1 MAGFID
7 NLRSRYAAAT
17 VPVRFVMVN
26 VAVFVIVRVLALV
39 CLLFAVDAMPA
50 IELLEMPSN
59 PVKFV
64 HQPRSLIS
72 YMFLHYDVM
81 HILFN
86 MLWLYWF
93 GAMVHQIFGPRR
105 FVGLYFLG
113 GIGGALLYMLAYNVL
128 PLFSSTEGLLLGAS
142 ASVLAIVAATAV
154 RQPDYKVGLL
164 FFGQISLKWIAIVT
178 IFIDVISIGS
188 SNAGGHI
195 AHLGGALTGAAF
207 ALADRRGTDITA
219 WFNRAI
225 DRLVNLTRRRPR
237 VKVGNFH
244 NSPFTR
250 TKQQPRDDNRRQP
263 RDDKQQDERDN
274 GRRHTMT
281 PAEEAEMDE
290 ILKKIK
296 LSGYSSLTAEEKR
309 RLFEVSKR

>member
-7 NLRSRYAAAT
+7 NIRSRYAAAT

-26 VAVFVIVRVLALV
+26 VAVFVIVRVVALV
-39 CLLFAVDAMPA
+39 CLLFAVDATPA

-64 HQPRSLIS
+64 HQPWSLIS

-93 GAMVHQIFGPRR
+93 GAMFHQIFGTRR

-225 DRLVNLTRRRPR
+225 DWIVNLTRRRPR

-250 TKQQPRDDNRRQP
+250 TKQQPRT
-263 RDDKQQDERDN
+263 DKQQYERDN
-274 GRRHTMT
+274 GRRNSMT

-296 LSGYSSLTAEEKR
+296 LSGYASLTAEEKR

>member
-64 HQPRSLIS
+64 HQPWSVIS
-72 YMFLHYDVM
+72 YMLLHYDVM

-93 GAMVHQIFGPRR
+93 GAMFHQIFGTRR

-195 AHLGGALTGAAF
+195 AHLGGALVGAAF

-225 DRLVNLTRRRPR
+225 DWIVNLTRRRPR

-250 TKQQPRDDNRRQP
+250 TKQQPRT
-263 RDDKQQDERDN
+263 DKQQYERDN
-274 GRRHTMT
+274 GRRNSMT

-296 LSGYSSLTAEEKR
+296 LSGYASLTAEEKR

>member
-59 PVKFV
+59 PVKFL
-64 HQPRSLIS
+64 HQPWSVIS

-93 GAMVHQIFGPRR
+93 GAMFHQIFGTRR

-195 AHLGGALTGAAF
+195 AHLGGALVGAAF

-225 DRLVNLTRRRPR
+225 DLIVNLTRRRPR

-250 TKQQPRDDNRRQP
+250 TKQQPRT
-263 RDDKQQDERDN
+263 DKQQYERDN
-274 GRRHTMT
+274 GRRNSMT

-296 LSGYSSLTAEEKR
+296 LSGYASLTAEEKR

>member
-39 CLLFAVDAMPA
+39 CLLFAVDATPA
-50 IELLEMPSN
+50 IELFEMPSN
-59 PVKFV
+59 PVKFL
-64 HQPRSLIS
+64 HQPWSVIS

-93 GAMVHQIFGPRR
+93 GAMFHQIFGTRR

-225 DRLVNLTRRRPR
+225 DWIVNLTRRRPR

-250 TKQQPRDDNRRQP
+250 TKQQPRT
-263 RDDKQQDERDN
+263 DKQQYERDN
-274 GRRHTMT
+274 GRRNSMT

>member
-7 NLRSRYAAAT
+7 NIRGRFAAAT

-26 VAVFVIVRVLALV
+26 VAVFVIVRVVALV

-64 HQPRSLIS
+64 HQPWSLIS

-93 GAMVHQIFGPRR
+93 GAMFHQIFGTRR

-225 DRLVNLTRRRPR
+225 DWIVNLTRRRPR

-250 TKQQPRDDNRRQP
+250 TKQQPRT
-263 RDDKQQDERDN
+263 DKQQYERDN
-274 GRRHTMT
+274 GRRNSMT

-296 LSGYSSLTAEEKR
+296 LSGYASLTAEEKR

>member
-1 MAGFID
+1 
-7 NLRSRYAAAT
+7 
-17 VPVRFVMVN
+17 MVN

-50 IELLEMPSN
+50 IELLEMPSD
-59 PVKFV
+59 PVKFL
-64 HQPRSLIS
+64 HQPWSVIS

-93 GAMVHQIFGPRR
+93 GAMFHQIFGTRR

-154 RQPDYKVGLL
+154 RQPDYKVSLL

-225 DRLVNLTRRRPR
+225 DWIVNLTRRRPR

-250 TKQQPRDDNRRQP
+250 TKQQPRT
-263 RDDKQQDERDN
+263 DKQQYERDN
-274 GRRHTMT
+274 GRRNSMT

-296 LSGYSSLTAEEKR
+296 LSGYASLTAEEKR

>member
-7 NLRSRYAAAT
+7 NLRGRFAAAT

-59 PVKFV
+59 PVKFL
-64 HQPRSLIS
+64 HQPWSLIS

-93 GAMVHQIFGPRR
+93 GAMFHQIFGTRR

-225 DRLVNLTRRRPR
+225 DWIVNLTRRRPR

-250 TKQQPRDDNRRQP
+250 TKQQPRT
-263 RDDKQQDERDN
+263 DKQQDERDN

-309 RLFEVSKR
+309 QLFEVSKR

>member
-17 VPVRFVMVN
+17 VPMRFVMVN
-26 VAVFVIVRVLALV
+26 VAVFVIVRLVALV
-39 CLLFAVDAMPA
+39 CLLFAIDAMPA

-59 PVKFV
+59 VSRFV
-64 HQPRSLIS
+64 TQPWSLIS

-93 GAMVHQIFGPRR
+93 GAMFHQIFGTRR

-113 GIGGALLYMLAYNVL
+113 GIGGALLYVLAFNLL
-128 PLFSSTEGLLLGAS
+128 PLFSGANGLLLGAS

-154 RQPDYKVGLL
+154 RQPDYKIGLL
-164 FFGQISLKWIAIVT
+164 FFGQISLKWIALVT
-178 IFIDVISIGS
+178 VFIDVISIGS

-195 AHLGGALTGAAF
+195 AHLGGALVGAAF
-207 ALADRRGTDITA
+207 ALADRRGIDITA
-219 WFNRAI
+219 WLNRAI
-225 DRLVNLTRRRPR
+225 DWLVNLVRRRPR
-237 VKVGNFH
+237 VKVGSYNK
-244 NSPFTR
+244 SPFTR
-250 TKQQPRDDNRRQP
+250 TNQQPRDDKKPQEDRN
-263 RDDKQQDERDN
+263 N
-274 GRRHTMT
+274 GRRSTMT

-296 LSGYSSLTAEEKR
+296 LSGYASLTADEKK
-309 RLFEVSKR
+309 RLFDVSKR

>member
-59 PVKFV
+59 PVKFL
-64 HQPRSLIS
+64 HQPWSVIS

-93 GAMVHQIFGPRR
+93 GAMFHQIFGTRR

-178 IFIDVISIGS
+178 IFIDMISIGS

-195 AHLGGALTGAAF
+195 AHLGGALVGAAF

-225 DRLVNLTRRRPR
+225 DWIVNLTRRRPR

-250 TKQQPRDDNRRQP
+250 TKQQPRT
-263 RDDKQQDERDN
+263 DKQQYERDN
-274 GRRHTMT
+274 GRRNSMT

>member
-59 PVKFV
+59 PVKFL
-64 HQPRSLIS
+64 HQPWSVIS

-93 GAMVHQIFGPRR
+93 GAMFHQIFGTRR

-195 AHLGGALTGAAF
+195 AHLGGALVGAAF

-263 RDDKQQDERDN
+263 RDDRQQDERDN

>member
-26 VAVFVIVRVLALV
+26 VAVFVIVRVVALV

-59 PVKFV
+59 PVKFL
-64 HQPRSLIS
+64 HQPWSVIS

-93 GAMVHQIFGPRR
+93 GAMFHQIFGTRR

-195 AHLGGALTGAAF
+195 AHLGGALVGAAF

-225 DRLVNLTRRRPR
+225 DWIVNLTRRRPR

-250 TKQQPRDDNRRQP
+250 TKQQPRT
-263 RDDKQQDERDN
+263 DKQQYERDN
-274 GRRHTMT
+274 GRRNSMT

>member
-7 NLRSRYAAAT
+7 NIRGRFAAAT

-26 VAVFVIVRVLALV
+26 VAVFVIVRVVALV
-39 CLLFAVDAMPA
+39 CLLFAVDATPA

-64 HQPRSLIS
+64 HQPWSLIS

-93 GAMVHQIFGPRR
+93 GAMFHQIFGTRR

-225 DRLVNLTRRRPR
+225 DWIVNLTRRRPR

>member
-1 MAGFID
+1 VAGFID

-64 HQPRSLIS
+64 HQPWSLIS

-93 GAMVHQIFGPRR
+93 GAMFHQIFGTRR

-274 GRRHTMT
+274 GRSHTMT

>member
-1 MAGFID
+1 MAEFIEKMK
-7 NLRSRYAAAT
+7 RSYKAAT

-59 PVKFV
+59 PVKFL
-64 HQPRSLIS
+64 HQPWSLIS

-93 GAMVHQIFGPRR
+93 GAMFHQIFGTRR

-225 DRLVNLTRRRPR
+225 DWIVNLTRRRPR

-250 TKQQPRDDNRRQP
+250 TKQQPRT
-263 RDDKQQDERDN
+263 DKQQYERDN
-274 GRRHTMT
+274 GRRNSMT

-296 LSGYSSLTAEEKR
+296 LSGYASLTAEEKR

>member
-59 PVKFV
+59 PVKFL
-64 HQPRSLIS
+64 HQPWSVIS

-93 GAMVHQIFGPRR
+93 GAMFHQIFGTRR

-225 DRLVNLTRRRPR
+225 DWIVNLTRRRPR

-250 TKQQPRDDNRRQP
+250 TKQQPRT
-263 RDDKQQDERDN
+263 DKQQYERDN
-274 GRRHTMT
+274 GRRNSMT

>member
-64 HQPRSLIS
+64 HQPWSLIS

-93 GAMVHQIFGPRR
+93 GAMFHQIFGTRR

-274 GRRHTMT
+274 GRSHTMT

>member
-26 VAVFVIVRVLALV
+26 VAVFVIVRVVALV
-39 CLLFAVDAMPA
+39 CLLFAVDATPA

-64 HQPRSLIS
+64 HQPWSLIS

-93 GAMVHQIFGPRR
+93 GAMFHQIFGTRR

-225 DRLVNLTRRRPR
+225 DWIVNLTRRRPR

-250 TKQQPRDDNRRQP
+250 TKQQPRT
-263 RDDKQQDERDN
+263 DKQQYERDN
-274 GRRHTMT
+274 GRRNSMT

-296 LSGYSSLTAEEKR
+296 LSGYASLTAEEKR

>member
-39 CLLFAVDAMPA
+39 CLLFAVDATPA

-64 HQPRSLIS
+64 HQPWSLIS

-93 GAMVHQIFGPRR
+93 GAMFHQIFGTRR

-225 DRLVNLTRRRPR
+225 DWIVNLTRRRPR

-250 TKQQPRDDNRRQP
+250 TKQQPRT
-263 RDDKQQDERDN
+263 DKQQYERDN

>member
-59 PVKFV
+59 PVKFL
-64 HQPRSLIS
+64 HQPWSVIS

-93 GAMVHQIFGPRR
+93 GAMFHQIFGTRR

-195 AHLGGALTGAAF
+195 AHLGGALVGAAF

-225 DRLVNLTRRRPR
+225 DWIVNLTRRRPR

-250 TKQQPRDDNRRQP
+250 TKQQPRT
-263 RDDKQQDERDN
+263 DKQQYERDN

>member
-59 PVKFV
+59 PVKFL
-64 HQPRSLIS
+64 HQPWSVIS
-72 YMFLHYDVM
+72 YMLLHYDVM

-93 GAMVHQIFGPRR
+93 GAMFHQIFGTRR

-195 AHLGGALTGAAF
+195 AHLGGALVGAAF

-225 DRLVNLTRRRPR
+225 DWIVNLTRRRPR

>member
-1 MAGFID
+1 
-7 NLRSRYAAAT
+7 
-17 VPVRFVMVN
+17 MVN
-26 VAVFVIVRVLALV
+26 VAVFVIVRVVALV
-39 CLLFAVDAMPA
+39 CLLFAVDATPA

-59 PVKFV
+59 PVKFL
-64 HQPRSLIS
+64 HQPWSVIS

-93 GAMVHQIFGPRR
+93 GAMFHQIFGTRR

-225 DRLVNLTRRRPR
+225 DLIVNLTRRRPR

-250 TKQQPRDDNRRQP
+250 TKQQPRT
-263 RDDKQQDERDN
+263 DKQQYERDN
-274 GRRHTMT
+274 GRRNSMT

>member
-26 VAVFVIVRVLALV
+26 VAVFVIVRVVALV
-39 CLLFAVDAMPA
+39 CLLFAVDATPA

-64 HQPRSLIS
+64 HQPWSLIS

-93 GAMVHQIFGPRR
+93 GAMFHQIFGTRR

-195 AHLGGALTGAAF
+195 AHLGGALVGAAF

-225 DRLVNLTRRRPR
+225 DRLVNLTRCRPR

-250 TKQQPRDDNRRQP
+250 TKQQPRT
-263 RDDKQQDERDN
+263 DKQQYERDN
-274 GRRHTMT
+274 GRRNSMT

>member
-17 VPVRFVMVN
+17 VPVRFVMVI
-26 VAVFVIVRVLALV
+26 VAVFVIVRVVALV
-39 CLLFAVDAMPA
+39 CLLFAVDATPA

-64 HQPRSLIS
+64 HQPWSLIS

-93 GAMVHQIFGPRR
+93 GAMFHQIFGTRR

-263 RDDKQQDERDN
+263 RDDRQQDERDN

>member
-59 PVKFV
+59 PVKFL
-64 HQPRSLIS
+64 HQPWSVIS

-93 GAMVHQIFGPRR
+93 GAMFHQIFGTRR

-225 DRLVNLTRRRPR
+225 DWIVNLTRRRPR

-281 PAEEAEMDE
+281 PAEEAAMDE

>member
-26 VAVFVIVRVLALV
+26 VAVFVIVRVVALV

-64 HQPRSLIS
+64 HQPWSLIS

-93 GAMVHQIFGPRR
+93 GAMFHQIFGTRR

-225 DRLVNLTRRRPR
+225 DWIVNLTRRRPR

-250 TKQQPRDDNRRQP
+250 TKQQPRT
-263 RDDKQQDERDN
+263 DKQQYERDN
-274 GRRHTMT
+274 GRRNSMT

-296 LSGYSSLTAEEKR
+296 LSGYASLTAEEKR

>member
-1 MAGFID
+1 
-7 NLRSRYAAAT
+7 
-17 VPVRFVMVN
+17 
-26 VAVFVIVRVLALV
+26 
-39 CLLFAVDAMPA
+39 
-50 IELLEMPSN
+50 
-59 PVKFV
+59 
-64 HQPRSLIS
+64 
-72 YMFLHYDVM
+72 MF
-81 HILFN
+81 
-86 MLWLYWF
+86 
-93 GAMVHQIFGPRR
+93 HQIFGTRR

>member
-64 HQPRSLIS
+64 HQPWSLIS

-93 GAMVHQIFGPRR
+93 GAMFHQIFGTRR

>member
-1 MAGFID
+1 
-7 NLRSRYAAAT
+7 
-17 VPVRFVMVN
+17 MVN
-26 VAVFVIVRVLALV
+26 VAVFVIVRVVALV

-59 PVKFV
+59 PVKFL
-64 HQPRSLIS
+64 HQPWSVIS

-93 GAMVHQIFGPRR
+93 GAMFHQIFGTRR

-195 AHLGGALTGAAF
+195 AHLGGALVGAAF

-225 DRLVNLTRRRPR
+225 DLIVNLTRRRPR

-250 TKQQPRDDNRRQP
+250 TKQQPRT
-263 RDDKQQDERDN
+263 DKQQYERDN
-274 GRRHTMT
+274 GRRNSMT

-296 LSGYSSLTAEEKR
+296 LSGYASLTAEEKR

>member
-39 CLLFAVDAMPA
+39 CLLFAVDATPA

-64 HQPRSLIS
+64 HQPWSLIS
-72 YMFLHYDVM
+72 YMFLHYRVM
-81 HILFN
+81 HIPFN
-86 MLWLYWF
+86 MLWLSWP
-93 GAMVHQIFGPRR
+93 GAMFHQIFGTRR

-154 RQPDYKVGLL
+154 RQPD
-164 FFGQISLKWIAIVT
+164 
-178 IFIDVISIGS
+178 
-188 SNAGGHI
+188 
-195 AHLGGALTGAAF
+195 
-207 ALADRRGTDITA
+207 
-219 WFNRAI
+219 
-225 DRLVNLTRRRPR
+225 
-237 VKVGNFH
+237 
-244 NSPFTR
+244 
-250 TKQQPRDDNRRQP
+250 
-263 RDDKQQDERDN
+263 
-274 GRRHTMT
+274 
-281 PAEEAEMDE
+281 
-290 ILKKIK
+290 
-296 LSGYSSLTAEEKR
+296 
-309 RLFEVSKR
+309 

>member
-50 IELLEMPSN
+50 IELLEMPSD
-59 PVKFV
+59 PVKFL
-64 HQPRSLIS
+64 HQPWSVIS

-93 GAMVHQIFGPRR
+93 GAMFHQIFGTRR

-225 DRLVNLTRRRPR
+225 DLIVNLTRRRPR

-250 TKQQPRDDNRRQP
+250 TKQQPRT
-263 RDDKQQDERDN
+263 DKQQYERDN
-274 GRRHTMT
+274 GRRNSMT

-296 LSGYSSLTAEEKR
+296 LSGYASLTAEEKR

>member
-59 PVKFV
+59 PVKFL
-64 HQPRSLIS
+64 HQPWSVIS

-93 GAMVHQIFGPRR
+93 GAMFHQIFGTRR

-195 AHLGGALTGAAF
+195 AHLGGALVGAAF

-225 DRLVNLTRRRPR
+225 DLIVNLTRRRPR

>member
-39 CLLFAVDAMPA
+39 CLLFAVDATPA

-64 HQPRSLIS
+64 HQPWSLIS

-93 GAMVHQIFGPRR
+93 GAMFHQIFCTRR

-195 AHLGGALTGAAF
+195 AHLGGALVGAAF

-225 DRLVNLTRRRPR
+225 DWIVNLTRRRPR

-250 TKQQPRDDNRRQP
+250 TKQQPRDD
-263 RDDKQQDERDN
+263 KQQDERDN
-274 GRRHTMT
+274 GRRNSMT

-296 LSGYSSLTAEEKR
+296 LSGYASLTAEEKR

>member
-26 VAVFVIVRVLALV
+26 VAVFVIVRVVALV
-39 CLLFAVDAMPA
+39 CLLFAVDATPA

-64 HQPRSLIS
+64 HQPWSLIS

-93 GAMVHQIFGPRR
+93 GAMFHQIFGTRR

-195 AHLGGALTGAAF
+195 AHLGGALVGAAF

-225 DRLVNLTRRRPR
+225 DWIVNLTRRRPR

-250 TKQQPRDDNRRQP
+250 TKQQPRT
-263 RDDKQQDERDN
+263 DKQQYERDN
-274 GRRHTMT
+274 GRRNSMT

>member
-39 CLLFAVDAMPA
+39 CLLFAVDATPA

-59 PVKFV
+59 PVKFL
-64 HQPRSLIS
+64 HQPWSVIS

-93 GAMVHQIFGPRR
+93 GAMFHQIFGTRR

-250 TKQQPRDDNRRQP
+250 TKQQPRT
-263 RDDKQQDERDN
+263 DKQQYEHDN
-274 GRRHTMT
+274 GRRNSMT

>member
-26 VAVFVIVRVLALV
+26 VAVFVIVRVVALV

-59 PVKFV
+59 PVKFL
-64 HQPRSLIS
+64 HQPWSVIS

-93 GAMVHQIFGPRR
+93 GAMFHQIFGTRR

-225 DRLVNLTRRRPR
+225 DWIVNLTRRRPR

-250 TKQQPRDDNRRQP
+250 TKQQPRT
-263 RDDKQQDERDN
+263 DKQQYERDN
-274 GRRHTMT
+274 GRRNSMT

>member
-59 PVKFV
+59 PVKFL
-64 HQPRSLIS
+64 HQPWSVIS

-93 GAMVHQIFGPRR
+93 GAMFHQIFGTRR

-225 DRLVNLTRRRPR
+225 DLIVNLTRRRPR

-250 TKQQPRDDNRRQP
+250 TKQQPRT
-263 RDDKQQDERDN
+263 DKQQYERDN
-274 GRRHTMT
+274 GRRNSMT

>member
-39 CLLFAVDAMPA
+39 CLLFAVDATPA

-64 HQPRSLIS
+64 HQPWSLIS

-93 GAMVHQIFGPRR
+93 GAMFHQIFGTRR

-195 AHLGGALTGAAF
+195 AHLGGALVGAAF

-225 DRLVNLTRRRPR
+225 DWIVNLTRRRPR

-250 TKQQPRDDNRRQP
+250 TKQQPRT
-263 RDDKQQDERDN
+263 DKQQYERDN
-274 GRRHTMT
+274 GRRNSMT

>member
-64 HQPRSLIS
+64 HQPWSVIS
-72 YMFLHYDVM
+72 YMLLHYDVM

-93 GAMVHQIFGPRR
+93 GAMFHQIFGTRR

-195 AHLGGALTGAAF
+195 AHLGGALVGAAF

-225 DRLVNLTRRRPR
+225 DWIVNLTRRRPR

-250 TKQQPRDDNRRQP
+250 TKQQPRT
-263 RDDKQQDERDN
+263 DKQQYERDN
-274 GRRHTMT
+274 GRRNSMT